1 MHLVSFQHFPSSQS
15 QAFTSWLFSKEHPHA
30 PIKQVFGKPSADLQ
44 QLIVVTVPP
53 ESVHAF
59 SNSDFLG

>member
-1 MHLVSFQHFPSSQS
+1 VHLVPSQHFPSSQS
-15 QAFTSWLFSKEHPHA
+15 QTFTSWLFSKEHPHA
-30 PIKQVFGKPSADLQ
+30 PTKQVFGKPSADLQ
-44 QLIVVTVPP
+44 QVIVVTSPP